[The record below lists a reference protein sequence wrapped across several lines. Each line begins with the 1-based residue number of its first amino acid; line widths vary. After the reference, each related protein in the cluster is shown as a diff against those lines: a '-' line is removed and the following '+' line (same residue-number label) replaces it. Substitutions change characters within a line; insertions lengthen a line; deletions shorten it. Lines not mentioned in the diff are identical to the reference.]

1 MEAMA
6 CPLAIQGCTVD
17 ELKDKLCSQKGPK
30 VQATQPDYVKFHDDK
45 VGAYA
50 GAAHH
55 ASEDQCRHLPAA
67 CACHYM
73 SMPLQQSM
81 QKHHDTACG
90 PLHFE
95 IFFLKGCIHTPF
107 LRLGQMLC

>member
-6 CPLAIQGCTVD
+6 CPLAMQGCTVD
-17 ELKDKLCSQKGPK
+17 ELKDKLCSQEGPK

-55 ASEDQCRHLPAA
+55 ASEYQCRHLPAA
-67 CACHYM
+67 CACHFM
-73 SMPLQQSM
+73 SIC
-81 QKHHDTACG
+81 HYNRACKSTMI
-90 PLHFE
+90 PHAS
-95 IFFLKGCIHTPF
+95 
-107 LRLGQMLC
+107 LRILRSSS